1 MLGRVDVL
9 KYIGKTILGFH
20 KKPLQAQLKSLL
32 KVKNLFDL
40 NGVKT
45 AIKIQTLLAAQEL
58 EDLQSTI

>member
-20 KKPLQAQLKSLL
+20 KNPYKLNWNPYWKLKISTISI
-32 KVKNLFDL
+32 F
-40 NGVKT
+40 
-45 AIKIQTLLAAQEL
+45 AAQEL